1 MKRQCV
7 KRHSIWCVKFGI
19 VGPIGVEVT
28 AIFPIYVLHQTI
40 IILVAYWMLDT
51 GWSIGFKYIIIII
64 STLVGFVV
72 MYEGFIKKIGSAG
85 VLFGLKPKS

>member
-1 MKRQCV
+1 
-7 KRHSIWCVKFGI
+7 
-19 VGPIGVEVT
+19 
-28 AIFPIYVLHQTI
+28 
-40 IILVAYWMLDT
+40 MLDT

-85 VLFGLKPKS
+85 VLFGLKPKSYTHLSNSSFLTQLNNPTLILMDVCKL